1 MKVLSVGMMV
11 CDTVLTPVSQ
21 SIFQME
27 KAEIEEPV
35 VTTGGDALNVAVTLA
50 ALGMPVSI
58 AGRLGNDKAGM
69 TVLELIEEK
78 GIDTRYIVWDESCKT
93 SVSYL
98 LLDENGEKH
107 SLSNTRI
114 CHRLCA
120 GDVPDQAIEEADI
133 VFFGSALQMRQ
144 MDHGGAACL
153 FKRAHLMGKTTAMDT
168 AISDDLDSWE
178 NAFAR
183 LKPVLK
189 ETDIFLPSYIEASNL
204 TGLKEPEQI
213 AACFKESGVKVC
225 GIKLGSKGCYIT
237 DFTQEYHL
245 PCFTDFK
252 AVDTT
257 GAGDSFVGGFLWAYL
272 KKWDLKECA
281 EFASAVAAHNVAA
294 KGATGGVP
302 GAQTIIDFL
311 NSKQNRKKE

>member
-11 CDTVLTPVSQ
+11 CDTVLTPVTP

-27 KAEIEEPV
+27 KAEIEAPV

-58 AGRLGNDKAGM
+58 VGRLGNDKAGM
-69 TVLELIEEK
+69 TVLEQIEEK
-78 GIDTRYIVWDESCKT
+78 GVDTRYIIWDESCKT

-114 CHRLCA
+114 YHRLCA
-120 GDVPDQAIEEADI
+120 EDVPDIAIEEADI
-133 VFFGSALQMRQ
+133 VFFGSAFQMRQ
-144 MDHGGAACL
+144 MDYGGTTCL
-153 FKRAHLMGKTTAMDT
+153 FTRAHQMGKTTALDT
-168 AISDDLDSWE
+168 AISDELDSWE
-178 NAFAR
+178 NAYVR

-213 AACFKESGVKVC
+213 AACFQEFGVKIC
-225 GIKLGSKGCYIT
+225 GIKLGGRGCYIT
-237 DFTQEYHL
+237 DFTREYHL

-272 KKWDLKECA
+272 QGWDMKECA

-302 GAQTIIDFL
+302 DTRTIISFL
-311 NSKQNRKKE
+311 NSKQNRI

>member
-11 CDTVLTPVSQ
+11 CDTVLTPVPRD
-21 SIFQME
+21 IFKME
-27 KAEIEEPV
+27 KAEIDEPV
-35 VTTGGDALNVAVTLA
+35 VTTGGDALNVAMTLA
-50 ALGMPVSI
+50 TLGVPVSVV
-58 AGRLGNDKAGM
+58 GRLGNDRAGM
-69 TVLELIEEK
+69 AVLELMEEK
-78 GIDTRYIVWDESCKT
+78 GVDTRYIIWDESCKT

-98 LLDENGEKH
+98 LLDGNGEKH

-114 CHRLCA
+114 YHRLCA
-120 GDVPDQAIEEADI
+120 GDVPDKAIEEADI
-133 VFFGSALQMRQ
+133 VFFGSAFQMRQ
-144 MDHGGAACL
+144 MDHGGTNCL
-153 FKRAHLMGKTTAMDT
+153 FRRAHQMGKITALDT
-168 AISDDLDSWE
+168 AISDELDSWE

-204 TGLKEPEQI
+204 TGLKKPDQI
-213 AACFKESGVKVC
+213 AACFQEFGVKVC
-225 GIKLGSKGCYIT
+225 GVKLGSKGCYIT

-252 AVDTT
+252 PVDTT

-272 KKWDLKECA
+272 QKWDLRECA

-302 GAQTIIDFL
+302 DSRTIIDFL
-311 NSKQNRKKE
+311 DKKQKE